1 MHNQEEN
8 EVAVTTVASNK
19 ISKERGKT
27 MENGKTSLNIR
38 KIKNQVKGITL
49 IALVVTIIVLLILA
63 GIALNLT
70 IGQNGIFSRAQT
82 AANTWR
88 NAETN
93 EQLAMGELEDW
104 MDDYLNGNGGNQ
116 GGGTGGGEYNTGT
129 TVEEAKGQNKPFE
142 NDTTITDSCTPA
154 NSIRVPAGFKIAED
168 SALTVED
175 GVVIE
180 DKDGNQFVW
189 IPAKTEAEGGATIN
203 LSSGDTTTIVYQR
216 TAFTGE
222 NITTYTETMPSDEE
236 ASVNAWGGYYIG
248 RYEAGDKE
256 ATDATM
262 MREEYMMNQLMEFAK
277 ENGIDLT
284 NSDNLTEEQEQQLN
298 EKASEIENE
307 IHTITIKKSQAPY
320 NNITFANL
328 KSLAEGM
335 DTVQGYTT
343 ATTKLV
349 SSYAWDTAINFIQ
362 IKNSDYGRNSL
373 EGNHSNSD
381 TFTYTDIAG
390 DEQTGPTGEL
400 IPTGQTTAVSNIY
413 DMGGNLWEY
422 TTESYSD
429 EYNSYVC
436 RGGCYLSNY
445 DLSPPGSRIR
455 YDGNA
460 YSVYGFRV
468 TLYCSTES

>member
-1 MHNQEEN
+1 M
-8 EVAVTTVASNK
+8 
-19 ISKERGKT
+19 
-27 MENGKTSLNIR
+27 
-38 KIKNQVKGITL
+38 
-49 IALVVTIIVLLILA
+49 ILA

-104 MDDYLNGNGGNQ
+104 MDGYLNGNGGNQ
-116 GGGTGGGEYNTGT
+116 GGGTGDGDYNTGT
-129 TVEEAKGQNKPFE
+129 TVEEAKNQNKPFE

-168 SALTVED
+168 SATVVED

-203 LSSGDTTTIVYQR
+203 LSTGGTETIVYQR
-216 TAFTGE
+216 TAFRGE
-222 NITTYTETMPSDEE
+222 NITTQFTETMPSDEE

-256 ATDATM
+256 ATDAKS
-262 MREEYMMNQLMEFAK
+262 MREDYMNNQLMKYAE
-277 ENGIDLT
+277 ENGIDIS
-284 NSDNLTEEQEQQLN
+284 NPDNITEEQMQ
-298 EKASEIENE
+298 EIYELMARIQKE
-307 IHTITIKKSQAPY
+307 EHTITIRKSQAPY
-320 NNITFANL
+320 NNITFENL

-335 DTVQGYTT
+335 DIVQGYTT

-349 SSYAWDTAINFIQ
+349 SSYAWDTAISYIQ
-362 IKNSDYGRNSL
+362 IKNSDYGTNSP
-373 EGNHSNSD
+373 EGNYYNT
-381 TFTYTDIAG
+381 TFNYTDITGAS
-390 DEQTGPTGEL
+390 QTKNNNSSTL

-413 DMGGNLWEY
+413 DMGGNLYEY
-422 TTESYSD
+422 TTESRSD
-429 EYNSYVC
+429 EFTPYVY
-436 RGGCYLSNY
+436 RGGYCFSYY
-445 DLSPPGSRIR
+445 DLGPAGRRGSDNGSALSR
-455 YDGNA
+455 G
-460 YSVYGFRV
+460 GFRV
-468 TLYCSTES
+468 TLYCKTES

>member
-1 MHNQEEN
+1 M
-8 EVAVTTVASNK
+8 
-19 ISKERGKT
+19 
-27 MENGKTSLNIR
+27 
-38 KIKNQVKGITL
+38 
-49 IALVVTIIVLLILA
+49 ILA
-63 GIALNLT
+63 GVAISLT
-70 IGQNGIFSRAQT
+70 IGQNGIFARAQNAVNVYEQ
-82 AANTWR
+82 AA
-88 NAETN
+88 TN
-93 EQLAMGELEDW
+93 EQQELGKVEDI
-104 MDDYLNGNGGNQ
+104 MDEYLNGNGGNQ
-116 GGGTGGGEYNTGT
+116 GGGGEYNTGT

-203 LSSGDTTTIVYQR
+203 LSAGGTAKVVYQR
-216 TAFTGE
+216 TSFTRE
-222 NITTYTETMPSDEE
+222 DITTIYTETMPSDEE

-248 RYEAGDKE
+248 RFEAGDKE
-256 ATDATM
+256 ATNAKM
-262 MREEYMMNQLMEFAK
+262 MREDYLNNQLMEFAK

-307 IHTITIKKSQAPY
+307 IHTITIRKSQAPY
-320 NNITFANL
+320 NIITFANL

-362 IKNSDYGRNSL
+362 IKNSDYGTNSP
-373 EGNHSNSD
+373 EGNYSNSD

-390 DEQTGPTGEL
+390 DTQTGPTGEL
-400 IPTGQTTAVSNIY
+400 IPTGQTTEVSNIY
-413 DMGGNLWEY
+413 DMGGNLYEY
-422 TTESYSD
+422 TTESYSV
-429 EYNSYVC
+429 EYSPYVY
-436 RGGCYLSNY
+436 RGGRYNGGYDDSPAGYRNY
-445 DLSPPGSRIR
+445 H
-455 YDGNA
+455 DGDA
-460 YSVYGFRV
+460 SSILGFRV

>member
-1 MHNQEEN
+1 MNL
-8 EVAVTTVASNK
+8 K
-19 ISKERGKT
+19 GKT
-27 MENGKTSLNIR
+27 EKSTNLKKSKFTMR
-38 KIKNQVKGITL
+38 KLKKQVKGITL

-104 MDDYLNGNGGNQ
+104 MDGYINGNGGSQ
-116 GGGTGGGEYNTGT
+116 GGGTGDGDYNTGT
-129 TVEEAKGQNKPFE
+129 TVEEAKNQNKPFE

-154 NSIRVPAGFKIAED
+154 NSIRVPAGFKIAQD
-168 SALTVED
+168 SATTVED
-175 GVVIE
+175 GIVIE
-180 DKDGNQFVW
+180 DSDGNQFVW
-189 IPAKTEAEGGATIN
+189 IPAKTEVEGGATIS
-203 LSSGDTTTIVYQR
+203 LSAGGTATIVYQR
-216 TAFTGE
+216 TAFRKEDIT
-222 NITTYTETMPSDEE
+222 TTYTETMPSDEE

-248 RYEAGDKE
+248 RFEAGDKE
-256 ATDATM
+256 ATDAKS
-262 MREEYMMNQLMEFAK
+262 MREEYLMNQLIEFAK

-298 EKASEIENE
+298 EKANEIENE
-307 IHTITIKKSQAPY
+307 IHTITIRKSQAPY
-320 NNITFANL
+320 NIITFANL

-362 IKNSDYGRNSL
+362 IKNSDYGTNST
-373 EGNHSNSD
+373 EGNYNNT
-381 TFTYTDIAG
+381 TFDYTDITGAS
-390 DEQTGPTGEL
+390 QTKSDNSNVL
-400 IPTGQTTAVSNIY
+400 VPTGQTTAVSNIY

-422 TTESYSD
+422 TTERGSD
-429 EYNSYVC
+429 ENDPYVI
-436 RGGCYLSNY
+436 RGGGYSFAYGFGNY
-445 DLSPPGSRIR
+445 PACGRHN
-455 YDGNA
+455 GNGYA
-460 YSVYGFRV
+460 SSVFGFRV
-468 TLYCSTES
+468 TLYCSYL

>member
-1 MHNQEEN
+1 M
-8 EVAVTTVASNK
+8 
-19 ISKERGKT
+19 
-27 MENGKTSLNIR
+27 
-38 KIKNQVKGITL
+38 
-49 IALVVTIIVLLILA
+49 ILA

-104 MDDYLNGNGGNQ
+104 MDGYLNGNGGNQ
-116 GGGTGGGEYNTGT
+116 GGGSGGGDYNTGT
-129 TVEEAKGQNKPFE
+129 TVEEAKNQNKLFE

-154 NSIRVPAGFKIAED
+154 NSIRVPEGFKIAED

-203 LSSGDTTTIVYQR
+203 LSSGGTATIVYRR
-216 TAFTGE
+216 TAFKGE
-222 NITTYTETMPSDEE
+222 DITTDYTETMPSYEE
-236 ASVNAWGGYYIG
+236 TSVNAWGGYYIG

-256 ATDATM
+256 STEAKTMRSGETDA
-262 MREEYMMNQLMEFAK
+262 
-277 ENGIDLT
+277 
-284 NSDNLTEEQEQQLN
+284 
-298 EKASEIENE
+298 
-307 IHTITIKKSQAPY
+307 TITIKKGQAPY
-320 NNITFANL
+320 NYITQANA
-328 KSLAEGM
+328 KTKAEGM
-335 DTVQGYTT
+335 DTLQEYTT

-362 IKNSDYGRNSL
+362 IKNSDYGTNSP
-373 EGNHSNSD
+373 EGNYSNSNS
-381 TFTYTDIAG
+381 FTYTDITGAS
-390 DEQTGPTGEL
+390 QTKNTSTL

-422 TTESYSD
+422 STESYSN
-429 EYNSYVC
+429 ERIPCVT
-436 RGGCYLSNY
+436 RGGLYGVYY
-445 DLSPPGSRIR
+445 DSYPAGHRSRSDGSA
-455 YDGNA
+455 DSG
-460 YSVYGFRV
+460 VGFRV
-468 TLYCSTES
+468 TLYCKTES